1 MERGRYVGRR
11 RPPETRRR
19 GARHL
24 VSCCFS
30 GRRKMQL
37 HEWRGRKEQE
47 QAQVVENMEKPYA
60 AGLGGLLF
68 VLSRPRNPSMSQRT
82 QQTETT

>member
-1 MERGRYVGRR
+1 MEGGRYVGRR

-30 GRRKMQL
+30 GRRKCSFTNGGGARARASASGGK
-37 HEWRGRKEQE
+37 HG
-47 QAQVVENMEKPYA
+47 KPYA

-68 VLSRPRNPSMSQRT
+68 VLSGPRNPSMSQRT

>member
-1 MERGRYVGRR
+1 
-11 RPPETRRR
+11 
-19 GARHL
+19 
-24 VSCCFS
+24 
-30 GRRKMQL
+30 MQL

-68 VLSRPRNPSMSQRT
+68 VLSGPRNPSMSQRT